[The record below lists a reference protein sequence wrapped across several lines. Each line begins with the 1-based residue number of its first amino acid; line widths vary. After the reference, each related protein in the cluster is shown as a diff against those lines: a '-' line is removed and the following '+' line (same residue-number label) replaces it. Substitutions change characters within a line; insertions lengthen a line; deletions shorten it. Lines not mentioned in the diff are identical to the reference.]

1 MQNASETSV
10 RLQDELE
17 ARQAELEKIDNL
29 EEKMAVEIAS
39 IQEKID
45 TMKAETAKYKQ
56 LDALAAD
63 EEETRNRLEVDR
75 VRLGRYRD
83 GLQQI
88 VGEKAAKLD
97 AKQSQIAGHDNFQTL
112 EGLDE
117 RLRALLQTNFATSEY
132 IDNKNA
138 ESDYSTIKDEVLHL
152 THILN
157 DEIVRAAA

>member
-1 MQNASETSV
+1 MAMAMAVVMCVRRERGGAGNDVIGASEV
-10 RLQDELE
+10 
-17 ARQAELEKIDNL
+17 
-29 EEKMAVEIAS
+29 AS
-39 IQEKID
+39 IQEKIE
-45 TMKAETAKYKQ
+45 TMRAETDKYKQ
-56 LDALAAD
+56 LDALAAE

-97 AKQSQIAGHDNFQTL
+97 AKQSQIAGHDNFQVL
-112 EGLDE
+112 EGLDD

-132 IDNKNA
+132 IENKNA
-138 ESDYSTIKDEVLHL
+138 ESDYSTVKDEVLHL

-157 DEIVRAAA
+157 EEIVRAAAA